1 MRFLLLILLC
11 GSVSPSIR
19 AQTHEKFQNA
29 EVIYDL
35 VSDNHGDQLRTL
47 ITRPK
52 VSKGRVPAIFF
63 VGWLSCDSVEYPLG
77 ETDGFGPIFWRLV
90 EQSGYA
96 TFRVD
101 KPGVGES
108 KGDCSSTDFLTEL
121 SGYQAAFDSISKYDF
136 IDPERIF
143 IVGLSNGG
151 GTSVLVPRQ
160 HPVRGYIAASSWGR
174 TWYEHMLELER
185 LRLSTEGKSPG
196 EVDSRMKA
204 FSQFYDLYL
213 NQRMMPGEIIS
224 KHAEWK
230 DIWYGKADG
239 QYGRP
244 AAFYQ
249 QLQALNLG
257 EAWENINVPV
267 LVMHGTAD
275 NIMSNADSSAIAEI
289 VNHAHPGTAKF
300 VEIENA
306 DHLLSVQNKLSDKVV
321 PAMLEWMRENAH

>member
-1 MRFLLLILLC
+1 
-11 GSVSPSIR
+11 
-19 AQTHEKFQNA
+19 
-29 EVIYDL
+29 
-35 VSDNHGDQLRTL
+35 
-47 ITRPK
+47 
-52 VSKGRVPAIFF
+52 
-63 VGWLSCDSVEYPLG
+63 
-77 ETDGFGPIFWRLV
+77 
-90 EQSGYA
+90 
-96 TFRVD
+96 
-101 KPGVGES
+101 
-108 KGDCSSTDFLTEL
+108 
-121 SGYQAAFDSISKYDF
+121 
-136 IDPERIF
+136 
-143 IVGLSNGG
+143 
-151 GTSVLVPRQ
+151 VLVPRQ
-160 HPVRGYIAASSWGR
+160 HPVRGYIAASFWGR

-230 DIWYGKADG
+230 DLWYGKADG

-300 VEIENA
+300 VQIENA
-306 DHLLSVQNKLSDKVV
+306 DHLLSVQNQRQGRTGDVGMDEGERALR
-321 PAMLEWMRENAH
+321 RERFCIIRNS